1 MNPQTHMKKYL
12 VLVLCFLCGYF
23 SSAQSLVKL
32 DQNKLTYTTYAN
44 SGQSNAVNIIPDFS
58 ACGYKKGGVVLPS
71 VETVMTLKPKS
82 GDCREMIQQAI
93 NELSAR
99 SPDKNGFRGALLLK
113 RGVYHVDGLLKIE
126 AGGVILRGE
135 GAGIDGTVLLA
146 MQKNKNDF
154 ITIEGQG
161 NGYGTV
167 KNSTRKI
174 IDTYVPTGV
183 NKVTVEQGHGF
194 SVGDPIVIEEIPN
207 DQWIKDLDMSQY
219 GWTANQYR
227 MMYERTITAIKDNV
241 ITIDIPIVDPIEDQH
256 GSAVV
261 FKSAIEGRVTNC
273 GIENLRIEST
283 YENDEDENHGWNA
296 IVLNRAENCWV
307 KNVVAKYFGYACVNI
322 DSMSV
327 FNTIEDCAMIDP
339 KSVTTGGRKYSFN
352 IGHGSTG
359 NLFQRCVSW
368 GGRHDYVT
376 GARVPGPNV
385 FLDCVA
391 QNTFAD
397 VGPHHRWSTGLLF
410 DNVYGGEIRVQNRK
424 AMGSGHGWAGAQTLF
439 WNCYSEKKE
448 IKVESPPGVMN
459 WGIGCVGLKQNGD
472 GYWQS
477 WGVHVS
483 PRSLYLK
490 QLEERLGSKAVN
502 NITTSGQRS
511 GSIWNVLKS
520 RAAQIVEEGKI
531 TAQ

>member
-1 MNPQTHMKKYL
+1 MWM
-12 VLVLCFLCGYF
+12 
-23 SSAQSLVKL
+23 
-32 DQNKLTYTTYAN
+32 
-44 SGQSNAVNIIPDFS
+44 
-58 ACGYKKGGVVLPS
+58 
-71 VETVMTLKPKS
+71 
-82 GDCREMIQQAI
+82 
-93 NELSAR
+93 
-99 SPDKNGFRGALLLK
+99 
-113 RGVYHVDGLLKIE
+113 GLLKIE
-126 AGGVILRGE
+126 ASGVILRGE

-146 MQKNKNDF
+146 MQKSKSDF
-154 ITIEGQG
+154 ITIRGQG
-161 NGYGTV
+161 SGYGTV

-174 IDTYVPTGV
+174 IDNYIPVGV
-183 NKVTVEQGHGF
+183 NKITVEHGHGF
-194 SVGDPIVIEEIPN
+194 SVGDPVVIEEMPN

-219 GWTANQYR
+219 GWTASQYR

-241 ITIDIPIVDPIEDQH
+241 ITIDIPVVDPIEEQY
-256 GSAVV
+256 GNAFV
-261 FKSAIEGRVTNC
+261 FKSAIPGRITNS

-322 DSMSV
+322 DSMSA
-327 FNTIEDCAMIDP
+327 FNTVEDCAMIDP

-352 IGHGSTG
+352 ISHGSTG

-391 QNTFAD
+391 ENTFAD
-397 VGPHHRWSTGLLF
+397 IGPHHRWSTGLLF

-448 IKVESPPGVMN
+448 IKGGEPA
-459 WGIGCVGLKQNGD
+459 KGD
-472 GYWQS
+472 ELGN
-477 WGVHVS
+477 
-483 PRSLYLK
+483 
-490 QLEERLGSKAVN
+490 RLC
-502 NITTSGQRS
+502 
-511 GSIWNVLKS
+511 
-520 RAAQIVEEGKI
+520 RA
-531 TAQ
+531 